1 MSQWKKQASRALMVW
16 FMTYASGV
24 IILLIIQAEHPF
36 VIALLP
42 TLATAYSNLGIA
54 KEAVR
59 ANRTGGTDKPKI
71 DMADVT
77 E

>member
-16 FMTYASGV
+16 FMTYVSGV
-24 IILLIIQAEHPF
+24 ILLIIQAEHPF
-36 VIALLP
+36 VLALLP
-42 TLATAYSNLGIA
+42 TLATAYSNLGIV